1 MQLSN
6 SRVPLKLL
14 IIDLHNMYSCY
25 GNNYS
30 TFSYVHTIQT
40 MHCLK
45 VHSQN
50 LHYISIKHTE
60 TGNTTAKQPTAMLA
74 KLSIQQATPGL
85 LSSLPCLRTVQTSN
99 RSPIA
104 SSFMKPKPI
113 KFRNMSSLIPRR
125 GSSSSLLSVSFS
137 TSSRFVSDL
146 VFATQV
152 LKEPL
157 RPWVFYS
164 HVQEVKIADLQSSSA
179 STARI
184 SALHTP
190 CSRSQY
196 R

>member
-113 KFRNMSSLIPRR
+113 KFRNMRSLIPRR
-125 GSSSSLLSVSFS
+125 GSSSSSLSVSFQQLLALS
-137 TSSRFVSDL
+137 VTSDTSCSQI
-146 VFATQV
+146 ATQV

-157 RPWVFYS
+157 RPRVFYS
-164 HVQEVKIADLQSSSA
+164 HG
-179 STARI
+179 
-184 SALHTP
+184 
-190 CSRSQY
+190 SRSQDCRFADFFCQY
-196 R
+196 CSNLCLAYSL